1 MVIIG
6 SARGNEWGGIYGGEP
21 GDQTGKEV
29 CTEKF
34 YPSRLVWRIFRAK
47 DPEVRKKLAY
57 DMQAACNNPNVG
69 YNQRDNQSL
78 YNVAKFLGWD
88 CSKVETPCN
97 TDCSQLTRV
106 CILYAG
112 IPIGFFST
120 AEEPDVIMA
129 TGAFMEM
136 EGPEYY
142 QTGEALLPG
151 DILCTSSKGHSA
163 IVVSVEHE
171 KKVDEDGWWGS
182 ETTKATQEYFGTV
195 ADGEIWKQYI
205 LNRKWMPAAT
215 SGWKWTLFPGS
226 GSPVIKKLQEL
237 IGADPDGI
245 MGKDSIQHLQL
256 FLANNDLYFGEIDG
270 VLGYLTVLGWQK
282 YLNK

>member
-6 SARGNEWGGIYGGEP
+6 SARGNEWGGIYGGEA

-34 YPSRLVWRIFRAK
+34 YPSRLIWRIFRAK

-78 YNVAKFLGWD
+78 YNVVKFLGWD

-120 AEEPDVIMA
+120 AEEPDVIMS

-136 EGPEYY
+136 TGPEYY
-142 QTGEALLPG
+142 QTGEALQPG

-163 IVVSVEHE
+163 IVVSVEDPKLE
-171 KKVDEDGWWGS
+171 EDGYWGS
-182 ETTKATQEYFGTV
+182 ETTKRTQEYFGTP

-205 LNRKWMPAAT
+205 FNRKWMPAAT
-215 SGWKWTLFPGS
+215 TGWKWTLFPGS

-237 IGADPDGI
+237 IGAEPDGI
-245 MGKDSIQHLQL
+245 MGKNSIQHLQV
-256 FLANNDLYFGEIDG
+256 FLANNDLYFGELDG

-282 YLNK
+282 YLNR